1 MLISCWKLDD
11 RLVAFCG
18 HNLVVSFVDKMGE
31 KFKDFPLKFSVI
43 CKFMEFDNVVGDALS
58 FFKDKC
64 SIVTLIN
71 NKN

>member
-1 MLISCWKLDD
+1 
-11 RLVAFCG
+11 
-18 HNLVVSFVDKMGE
+18 MGV

-71 NKN
+71 NKY

>member
-1 MLISCWKLDD
+1 
-11 RLVAFCG
+11 
-18 HNLVVSFVDKMGE
+18 MGE
-31 KFKDFPLKFSVI
+31 KFKEFPLKFSGI
-43 CKFMEFDNVVGDALS
+43 CKCMEFDNVVGDTLS